1 MRNYLP
7 ASCLLFASLGVPAL
21 SLAQTA
27 VSTQP
32 PPPATD
38 QSQTGKVQPIM
49 APPVTAIASAPATP
63 EVDLGPSIHGFAD
76 VALKNFYATP
86 RGLLVTDKGETL
98 QVLDGLVLDFPQPPS
113 NPITDVSFVLGTW
126 TDFNPGYESGN
137 KNVVNEFDWFTG
149 FSTLIGKEV
158 KAGVQYVEFDSPQRA
173 FHVEHNVETSLSFD
187 DSAYLK
193 PISIQPYIKLFFAAA
208 GSSTVVTGRKGKTF
222 DVEIGA
228 VPKLDLHPYGVP
240 LILTA
245 PTWFTVGPK
254 SYWGDDGGNLGVFST
269 GLKATY
275 PLTFI
280 PASWGGWYADTGIQY
295 YHIIN
300 NQLLVAQTLVGTA
313 QPGTNEHR
321 NFGIWSVGFGMSF

>member
-1 MRNYLP
+1 MAR
-7 ASCLLFASLGVPAL
+7 
-21 SLAQTA
+21 AQTA

-32 PPPATD
+32 PAPETD
-38 QSQTGKVQPIM
+38 QSQTGKVQPAL
-49 APPVTAIASAPATP
+49 APPVTATTAAPAP
-63 EVDLGPSIHGFAD
+63 SEEVASIHGFAD
-76 VALKNFYATP
+76 LALKNFYATP

-98 QVLDGLVLDFPQPPS
+98 QLLDGVVLDLAQPPS
-113 NPITDVSFVLGTW
+113 NPITDLSFVLGTW
-126 TDFNPGYESGN
+126 TDFNPGYASVN
-137 KNVVNEFDWFTG
+137 HNAVNEFDWFTG

-193 PISIQPYIKLFFAAA
+193 PISIQPYVKLFFAAA

-228 VPKLDLHPYGVP
+228 VPKFDLHPYGVP
-240 LILTA
+240 VILTA

-254 SYWGDDGGNLGVFST
+254 SYWGDDGGNFGVVST

-280 PASWGGWYADTGIQY
+280 PSSWGGWYADTGIQY

-300 NQLLVAQTLVGTA
+300 SQLILAQTLIGTA
-313 QPGTNEHR
+313 QPDTNAHR